1 MLAST
6 QRDMY
11 LNTVH
16 PSLAKQRR
24 EEEGEREERK
34 KESSMMILTG
44 EKNLEPKPH
53 FPKFHMKS
61 AQF

>member
-1 MLAST
+1 MRHVSKHCSPKSSKT
-6 QRDMY
+6 E
-11 LNTVH
+11 
-16 PSLAKQRR
+16 KRR
-24 EEEGEREERK
+24 EEKRRERERERE

-53 FPKFHMKS
+53 FPNFHMKS

>member
-1 MLAST
+1 MRHVSKHCSPKSSKT
-6 QRDMY
+6 E
-11 LNTVH
+11 
-16 PSLAKQRR
+16 KRR
-24 EEEGEREERK
+24 EEERERERGERRE

>member
-16 PSLAKQRR
+16 PSLLKQSR
-24 EEEGEREERK
+24 EEERERRE